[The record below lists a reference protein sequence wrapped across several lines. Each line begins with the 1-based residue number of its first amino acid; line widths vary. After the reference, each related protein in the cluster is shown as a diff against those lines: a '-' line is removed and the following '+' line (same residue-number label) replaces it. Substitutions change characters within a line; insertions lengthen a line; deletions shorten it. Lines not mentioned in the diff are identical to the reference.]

1 MFANYVLTKINQYNH
16 FIFFFILNFVIFHQY
31 WLGVST
37 PPWDFLGGGMVEQY
51 RFYKDGSFFNPPSW
65 FPYAWFGIPEYQM
78 VQDGGWFIPVMVTA
92 ELFGWHP
99 ANAARLQAF
108 LILLGV
114 IGMYKLAFTFVNS
127 KYFATLAGALYI
139 FIPVFYSNAQ
149 HYSSVRSA
157 VFLPWLLYVVH
168 PKNIRKS
175 QFSILF
181 GAIIIFQT
189 IVGSY
194 PGNLISNFYS
204 VVIYIAL
211 ICLQNCKDKINYF
224 KSLILMS
231 FAGVSMGLIRYLP
244 VILLQ
249 ESFPSNVGNQAGIT
263 TYNIPYLIFP
273 FIGKNLPY
281 EDPTLRSIYI
291 GSLGLA
297 VLFYFSRKLKATYPW
312 LVMTLLSVIMMMWNE
327 FNTLIRETVPYL
339 NISRFA
345 ITDWRNLFNLSIIM
359 IITYILMSLSEFKY
373 SLNFGLRLSV
383 LLVALIPINLVAFRS
398 GQSLIYLIFYT
409 YLIVEVF
416 IALRKINLIKPY
428 QKILSLIFVS
438 VLGIIFVFQNSFAW
452 MTTVKEQNL
461 NIYNKEFT
469 DVVETV
475 KYPLEFRPER
485 ISFNPLPLTPDQ
497 YKNDQRYNIFWLT
510 GEFGAYGYHNIKDIE
525 QYAALYPRLEKNS
538 DPIVSF
544 LLSRSQHVVF
554 DGSQNVEELISQC
567 AFSSNCANDLGVEV
581 TQKLFDKE
589 REVFEISASTNFTIV
604 QNEMYSPVWTGEICL
619 EDECEKIYPV
629 LVLDSLRGWE
639 LPSGNYTFETIAKTP
654 LNTER
659 WILFYFGLTLAFL
672 SIGYKKFNVR
682 NLSLHQ

>member
-1 MFANYVLTKINQYNH
+1 MPANLLLIKFKRYSPYV
-16 FIFFFILNFVIFHQY
+16 FFVFLNFVVFHEY
-31 WLGVST
+31 WLGIST

-51 RFYKDGSFFNPPSW
+51 RFYKDGSFFDPPSW

-78 VQDGGWFIPVMVTA
+78 VQNGGWFIPVMVTA

-108 LILLGV
+108 LILFGT
-114 IGMYKLAFTFVNS
+114 IGMYKLAFTFVKS
-127 KYFATLAGALYI
+127 KYYSTLAGILFI
-139 FIPVFYSNAQ
+139 FLPVFFSNAQ
-149 HYSSVRSA
+149 HYSTVRSA

-168 PKNIRKS
+168 PTNIRKS
-175 QFSILF
+175 PFSIFF

-189 IVGSY
+189 IAGSY
-194 PGNLISNFYS
+194 PGSLISSFYT
-204 VVIYIAL
+204 VLIYVAI
-211 ICLQNCKDKINYF
+211 ICLRECQNRVSYL
-224 KSLILMS
+224 KSLILMGI
-231 FAGVSMGLIRYLP
+231 AGVSMGLIRYLP

-263 TYNIPYLIFP
+263 SYNIPYLIFP
-273 FIGKNLPY
+273 FIGKDLPY

-291 GSLGLA
+291 GSFGFA
-297 VLFYFSRKLKATYPW
+297 VLFYFSRKLKAAFPW
-312 LVMTLLSVIMMMWNE
+312 LVLTLLSVIMMMSNGV
-327 FNTLIRETVPYL
+327 NALIREALPYL

-359 IITYILMSLSEFKY
+359 IVIYILMSLSEYKN
-373 SLNFGLRLSV
+373 SLKFGLRLGV
-383 LLVALIPINLVAFRS
+383 LLLILIPINLFAFIN
-398 GQSLIYLIFYT
+398 GHSLIYLIFYT

-416 IALRKINLIKPY
+416 IALRAINLINPY

-438 VLGIIFVFQNSFAW
+438 ILGIIFVFQNSFAW

-461 NIYNKEFT
+461 NIYNKEFI

-544 LLSRSQHVVF
+544 LLARSKQVVF

-567 AFSSNCANDLGVEV
+567 TFSTDCANDLGAKV

-589 REVFEISASTNFTIV
+589 REVFEIAATRSFTLV

-619 EDECEKIYPV
+619 EGECEKIYPV

-639 LPSGNYTFETIAKTP
+639 LPSGNYTFETTAKTP

-659 WILFYFGLTLAFL
+659 WILFYFGLTLSLL
-672 SIGYKKFNVR
+672 SIGNKKFNVR
-682 NLSLHQ
+682 NLSLRQ

>member
-1 MFANYVLTKINQYNH
+1 
-16 FIFFFILNFVIFHQY
+16 
-31 WLGVST
+31 
-37 PPWDFLGGGMVEQY
+37 
-51 RFYKDGSFFNPPSW
+51 
-65 FPYAWFGIPEYQM
+65 
-78 VQDGGWFIPVMVTA
+78 
-92 ELFGWHP
+92 
-99 ANAARLQAF
+99 
-108 LILLGV
+108 
-114 IGMYKLAFTFVNS
+114 
-127 KYFATLAGALYI
+127 
-139 FIPVFYSNAQ
+139 
-149 HYSSVRSA
+149 
-157 VFLPWLLYVVH
+157 
-168 PKNIRKS
+168 
-175 QFSILF
+175 
-181 GAIIIFQT
+181 
-189 IVGSY
+189 
-194 PGNLISNFYS
+194 
-204 VVIYIAL
+204 
-211 ICLQNCKDKINYF
+211 
-224 KSLILMS
+224 MS

-291 GSLGLA
+291 GSFGIA

-312 LVMTLLSVIMMMWNE
+312 LVMTLLSVILMMWNE

-373 SLNFGLRLSV
+373 SLKFGLRLSV
-383 LLVALIPINLVAFRS
+383 LLVALIPINLIAFRS

-428 QKILSLIFVS
+428 QKILSLVFVS

-461 NIYNKEFT
+461 NIYNKEFI

-544 LLSRSQHVVF
+544 LLSRSQQVVF
-554 DGSQNVEELISQC
+554 DGSRNVEELISQC
-567 AFSSNCANDLGVEV
+567 VFSNNCANDLGVAV
-581 TQKLFDKE
+581 AQKLFDKE
-589 REVFEISASTNFTIV
+589 REVFEISASTSFNIV
-604 QNEMYSPVWTGEICL
+604 QNEMYSPVWTGKICI
-619 EDECEKIYPV
+619 EGECEKIYPI

-639 LPSGNYTFETIAKTP
+639 LPSGNYTFETTAKTP

-659 WILFYFGLTLAFL
+659 WILFYFGLSLALL
-672 SIGYKKFNVR
+672 STRYKKFSVR
-682 NLSLHQ
+682 NLSLRQ

>member
-1 MFANYVLTKINQYNH
+1 MPANLLLVKFKRYSPYV
-16 FIFFFILNFVIFHQY
+16 FFVFLNFVVFHEY
-31 WLGVST
+31 WLGIST

-51 RFYKDGSFFNPPSW
+51 RFYKDGSFFDPPSW

-78 VQDGGWFIPVMVTA
+78 VQNGGWFIPVMVTA
-92 ELFGWHP
+92 ELFSWHP

-108 LILLGV
+108 LILFGT
-114 IGMYKLAFTFVNS
+114 IGMYKLAFTFVKS
-127 KYFATLAGALYI
+127 KYYATLAGILFI
-139 FIPVFYSNAQ
+139 FLPVFFSNAQ
-149 HYSSVRSA
+149 HYSTVRSA

-168 PKNIRKS
+168 PTNIRKS
-175 QFSILF
+175 PFSIFF

-189 IVGSY
+189 IAGSY
-194 PGNLISNFYS
+194 PGSLISSFYT
-204 VVIYIAL
+204 VLIYVAI
-211 ICLQNCKDKINYF
+211 ICLRECQNRVSYL
-224 KSLILMS
+224 KSLILMGI
-231 FAGVSMGLIRYLP
+231 AGVSMGLIRYLP

-263 TYNIPYLIFP
+263 SYNIPYLIFP

-291 GSLGLA
+291 GSFGFA
-297 VLFYFSRKLKATYPW
+297 VLFYFSLKLKAAFPW
-312 LVMTLLSVIMMMWNE
+312 LVLSLLSVIMMMSNGV
-327 FNTLIRETVPYL
+327 NALIRETLPYL

-359 IITYILMSLSEFKY
+359 IVIYILMSLSEYKN
-373 SLNFGLRLSV
+373 SLKFGLRLGV
-383 LLVALIPINLVAFRS
+383 LLLILIPINLVAFIN
-398 GQSLIYLIFYT
+398 GHSLIYLIFYT
-409 YLIVEVF
+409 YLIIEVF
-416 IALRKINLIKPY
+416 IALRAINLINPY

-438 VLGIIFVFQNSFAW
+438 ILGIIFVFQNSFSW

-461 NIYNKEFT
+461 NIYNKEFINIE
-469 DVVETV
+469 ETV

-544 LLSRSQHVVF
+544 LLARSKQVVY

-567 AFSSNCANDLGVEV
+567 TFSIDCANDLGVEV

-589 REVFEISASTNFTIV
+589 REVFEIAATRSFTLV

-619 EDECEKIYPV
+619 EGECEKIYPV

-659 WILFYFGLTLAFL
+659 WILFYFGLTLALL
-672 SIGYKKFNVR
+672 SIRYKKFNVR
-682 NLSLHQ
+682 NLSLRQ